1 MQNGDS
7 RLFASR
13 TEKKSRKSLLSGVL
27 ILTVANIAVK
37 IFGFLYKVPLN
48 GMLGDE
54 MANVNAAY
62 SVYSTL
68 LVLSTA
74 GIPSAVAMLV
84 SRARALGDEGRVR
97 RIFDVAHT
105 ALAVAG
111 VFLTLAL
118 LFLSRFIAD
127 FNSGG
132 DSFLCMCAISPALLF
147 VCLSSVY
154 RGYFQG
160 HQIMTPT
167 AVSEVIE
174 SFSKMALGLLLA
186 YFTLDRYGSGVSAAF
201 SVLGITLG
209 MGIGVFYL
217 VIAFSV
223 YRRKNPA
230 PENIS
235 VKGRHERRCVLLDLL
250 RLSLPI
256 AASSAVISIAGLIDS
271 QLMRPLLESYSGN
284 AEYAKAVYSDYS
296 TGAIT
301 LFNLPS
307 ILIYPIAC
315 AIIPYISAALVKGN
329 RRSVSE
335 VVGSSFRVCSLI
347 SMPCALGMSALAA
360 PILAFVF
367 KGDTDMPTNAGPLL
381 SILAIAII
389 FIGLLTVSN
398 AVLQAHG
405 RQSLP
410 IISMVA
416 GLVVKGVSVWLLTA
430 RYGAIGAPVSTL
442 LFYAVTVIIN
452 LFFVCKYTG
461 TVLSVRSVLIKP
473 FVSAAISAGSA
484 YLVYSLLG
492 AYSQTLALI
501 LAIAVAVCVY
511 IAMVLCLRGVTLS
524 DIERLPHG
532 EKIAARL
539 SAIFTKK

>member
-13 TEKKSRKSLLSGVL
+13 MEKKSRKSLLSGVL
-27 ILTVANIAVK
+27 ILTIANIAVK

-84 SRARALGDEGRVR
+84 SRARAEGDEGRAERV
-97 RIFDVAHT
+97 FDVAHT

-111 VFLTLAL
+111 VLLTLAL
-118 LFLSRFIAD
+118 LFLSRFIAN

-167 AVSEVIE
+167 AISEVIE

-186 YFTLDRYGSGVSAAF
+186 YITLGRYGSGTAAAF

-209 MGIGVFYL
+209 MGLGVFYL
-217 VIAFSV
+217 CITFSL
-223 YRRKNPA
+223 YRKKNP
-230 PENIS
+230 PTQTS
-235 VKGRHERRCVLLDLL
+235 VKGHRECRRTLWELI

-256 AASSAVISIAGLIDS
+256 AASSAVISMAGLIDS

-301 LFNLPS
+301 LFNLPT

-315 AIIPYISAALVKGN
+315 AIIPYISAALVRGN
-329 RRSVSE
+329 RRGVCE

-347 SMPCALGMSALAA
+347 SMPCALGMSALAT

-367 KGDTDMPTNAGPLL
+367 RGDADMPDNAGKLL
-381 SILAIAII
+381 SILAIAIF
-389 FIGLLTVSN
+389 FIGILTVSN

-410 IISMVA
+410 IISMTA
-416 GLVVKGVSVWLLTA
+416 GLVVKGVLVWLLTA

-452 LFFVCKYTG
+452 MFFVCKYTG
-461 TVLSVRSVLIKP
+461 VALSVTSVFVKP
-473 FVSAAISAGSA
+473 LVCSSISSGAAFLTYTLLSDA
-484 YLVYSLLG
+484 SL
-492 AYSQTLALI
+492 TLALI
-501 LAIAVAVCVY
+501 SAIAVAVAVY
-511 IAMVLCLRGVTLS
+511 IALILLLRCITLS
-524 DIERLPHG
+524 DIRQLPHG
-532 EKIAARL
+532 EKRALRL
-539 SAIFTKK
+539 SGIIKDK